1 MKMKTVYD
9 DMRSPIESLLQ
20 FLLRLK
26 TTWCCLQ
33 CNDDDDD
40 NGDNDHISKPLD
52 VVSWCNDDDNDNDDN
67 DNDDN
72 DNDDNDNDDN
82 DHASKPLDVV
92 SWCNN
97 DDNDKTTWNCLL
109 MQRWWQW

>member
-33 CNDDDDD
+33 CNDYDE
-40 NGDNDHISKPLD
+40 
-52 VVSWCNDDDNDNDDN
+52 
-67 DNDDN
+67 
-72 DNDDNDNDDN
+72 
-82 DHASKPLDVV
+82 
-92 SWCNN
+92 NN
-97 DDNDKTTWNCLL
+97 DEDICDGDDRYDDSDEVTRL
-109 MQRWWQW
+109 MF